1 MLNPNLQRL
10 KPYPF
15 EQLAALFADAK
26 TPDGVKPIPL
36 SIGEPQH
43 APPNLSWMH

>member
-26 TPDGVKPIPL
+26 RPDHFKPIPL
-36 SIGEPQH
+36 S
-43 APPNLSWMH
+43 LSLIHI